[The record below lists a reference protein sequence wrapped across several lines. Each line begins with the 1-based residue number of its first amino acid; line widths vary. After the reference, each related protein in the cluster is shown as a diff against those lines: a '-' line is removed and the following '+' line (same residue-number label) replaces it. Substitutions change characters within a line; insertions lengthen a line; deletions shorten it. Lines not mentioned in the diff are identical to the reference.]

1 MTSPRTLLAATD
13 VVSRRRH
20 TGAQPVGAA
29 GAPSRTLR
37 ARDRRRDEG
46 SRPQPVPSG
55 GLTAEELRA
64 AADSFMAVDGAS
76 AADYGTVLARVPE
89 ETLLAGW
96 AGSSGRARAL
106 GDLLLLVREIR
117 EADGAYEDLLRRATA
132 AEPTEAAAGY
142 EARLMLCGGRLGP
155 VAADLADVFTQVR
168 KVYVEQV
175 GRHDDVAA
183 ELDQRAAALRRG
195 PLDDGGFLP
204 AGYWG

>member
-1 MTSPRTLLAATD
+1 MTSPRTLVAATD

-20 TGAQPVGAA
+20 TGAQPIGAG

-37 ARDRRRDEG
+37 ARDRRRDAG
-46 SRPQPVPSG
+46 SPPE
-55 GLTAEELRA
+55 LTAEELRA

-76 AADYGTVLARVPE
+76 AAGYGAVLARVPE
-89 ETLLAGW
+89 ERLLAGR
-96 AGSSGRARAL
+96 AGSSGRSRAL

-117 EADGAYEDLLRRATA
+117 EADGAYADLLRRATA
-132 AEPTEAAAGY
+132 AEPTDLAAGY

-155 VAADLADVFTQVR
+155 VAADLAEVFTAVR
-168 KVYVEQV
+168 KVYVDLV
-175 GRHDDVAA
+175 GGHDELAT
-183 ELDQRAAALRRG
+183 ELDERAAALRGG

>member
-1 MTSPRTLLAATD
+1 MTSPRTLVAATD

-20 TGAQPVGAA
+20 TGAQPIGAG

-46 SRPQPVPSG
+46 SPP
-55 GLTAEELRA
+55 GLTAEELQA

-76 AADYGTVLARVPE
+76 AAGYGAVLARASE

-96 AGSSGRARAL
+96 VGSSGRPRAL

-117 EADGAYEDLLRRATA
+117 EADGAYANLLRRATA
-132 AEPTEAAAGY
+132 TEPTDLAAGY

-168 KVYVEQV
+168 KVYVELV
-175 GRHDDVAA
+175 GRHDELAS
-183 ELDQRAAALRRG
+183 ELDERAGALRRG

-204 AGYWG
+204 VGYWD